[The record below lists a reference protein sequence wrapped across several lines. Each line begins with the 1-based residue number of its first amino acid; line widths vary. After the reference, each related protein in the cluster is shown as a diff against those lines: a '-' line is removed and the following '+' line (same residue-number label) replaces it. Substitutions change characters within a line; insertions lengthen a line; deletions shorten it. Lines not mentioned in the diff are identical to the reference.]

1 MTNAAEKNP
10 VIKGTRFAFKLMKNK
25 LVISLL
31 MIVQGLLFI
40 FYPSGNVGGLIQTA
54 AVIVIAATV
63 INVLL
68 HLLHKDRTAG
78 DYLLA
83 VLNIVLCV
91 FAVFCLVLP
100 GAIEPY
106 VRAAVGAFTIGA
118 NLVSLVEVL
127 RYENKKSWRFIV
139 GIIAAIVM
147 IVLGAAM
154 IIAPENI
161 IANIRIG
168 IGWILILNAVINVW
182 YIIRLYFVS
191 KDAKQEK

>member
-1 MTNAAEKNP
+1 M
-10 VIKGTRFAFKLMKNK
+10 
-25 LVISLL
+25 
-31 MIVQGLLFI
+31 
-40 FYPSGNVGGLIQTA
+40 
-54 AVIVIAATV
+54 VIAATV

-78 DYLLA
+78 DYVLA

-127 RYENKKSWRFIV
+127 RYENKKKL
-139 GIIAAIVM
+139 AIH
-147 IVLGAAM
+147 
-154 IIAPENI
+154 
-161 IANIRIG
+161 R
-168 IGWILILNAVINVW
+168 
-182 YIIRLYFVS
+182 
-191 KDAKQEK
+191 EKM